1 MKIASLIFAGC
12 TREQAMDYLENLLG
26 RPLVSY
32 LAFSAAECSDV
43 YLLSG
48 GEAQQFAGDWNGENR
63 FVPMLDDKQNIRSI
77 AQVLADMAADY
88 THVLLLPGNLPLLSA
103 DTLKDFFKA
112 AASQDEVVLGLA
124 DADSQIYLCE
134 TAWLSNLDVPV
145 SILMDEISQ
154 LPELP
159 VYELN
164 SFGEMEFLLVQD
176 RMSLAEAT
184 AELRWKKNSSLM
196 ENGVTLI
203 DPAGVYVDYDVKIGP
218 GTVLEPQVLIH
229 GNTVIG
235 SDCHIGPFVR
245 ILDSQIGDGC
255 DVGPFCYLR
264 PGTELAEKVKAGHFV
279 EMKKSKIGKGSKVPH
294 LSYLGDTTVGEGVN
308 IGCGTITCNYDGVNK
323 HKTVIEDQVFIGS
336 NTNLVAPVTIG
347 ARSTVAAGSTITEDV
362 PADHLGIAR
371 GRQRNVSGWTEKK
384 DPRFTKKEENR

>member
-32 LAFSAAECSDV
+32 LASSAAECSDV

-63 FVPMLDDKQNIRSI
+63 FIPMLDDKQNIRSI

-112 AASQDEVVLGLA
+112 AANQDEVVLGLA